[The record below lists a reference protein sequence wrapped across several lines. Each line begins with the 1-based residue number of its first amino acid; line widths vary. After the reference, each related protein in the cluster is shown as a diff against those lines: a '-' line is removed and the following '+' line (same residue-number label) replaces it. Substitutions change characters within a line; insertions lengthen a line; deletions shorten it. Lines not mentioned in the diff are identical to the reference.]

1 MDLGG
6 KIPYIHMTIL
16 ELVWALLIL
25 IVGVSC
31 GQVILRV
38 FRKSMKKTTGT

>member
-1 MDLGG
+1 MGLGS

-16 ELVWALLIL
+16 ELIWALLIL
-25 IVGVSC
+25 IMGIVVVK
-31 GQVILRV
+31 VILRV